1 MCLINENR
9 LGNMEVGERRPRNL
23 SATRRCLNGRK
34 NERFMRR
41 SLSCDELSLCRNR
54 AKSPVVRAMSPL
66 VKEKRA
72 LKLANSNQYC
82 DGKDLKRRTKRRT
95 KSQRCSSMNSWKK
108 NENLNLQ
115 NTKHIQCSIINSDWE
130 NCNLQRLKC
139 EKKKSVTKLISFP
152 TNSLLHS
159 AVTEGDIEL
168 AQRLLLDD
176 PTAVNKL
183 GLEGTAPIH
192 EAAAN
197 GDLNSMELLIKYG
210 ASLEI
215 KDKHSRTPLEYAVLA
230 GHFDCASLLLSFGAN
245 DESIRDGVPCL

>member
-1 MCLINENR
+1 MCLSNENR
-9 LGNMEVGERRPRNL
+9 WGNMEIGERRPRNL
-23 SATRRCLNGRK
+23 SATRRCFNGRK
-34 NERFMRR
+34 SERYMRR
-41 SLSCDELSLCRNR
+41 SLSCDELALCRNR

-66 VKEKRA
+66 VKEKRT
-72 LKLANSNQYC
+72 LKLASSNQYC

-95 KSQRCSSMNSWKK
+95 RSQRCSSMNTSKK
-108 NENLNLQ
+108 NENLQ
-115 NTKHIQCSIINSDWE
+115 NKKLFQCNMINSDSE
-130 NCNLQRLKC
+130 NCNLQRIEC
-139 EKKKSVTKLISFP
+139 EKKKSITKLISFP

-176 PTAVNKL
+176 PTAVNKF

-192 EAAAN
+192 EAAIN

-215 KDKHSRTPLEYAVLA
+215 KDKYNRTPLEYTVLA
-230 GHFDCASLLLSFGAN
+230 GHFDCASLLLSFGAS